1 MSFSSNVSFW
11 KVRNLL
17 GHPVVA
23 SVYSLE
29 GNLHWDTRLLSL
41 HKCIREPARE
51 FYRQSFKQC
60 QQRQAVTNNGHPQ
73 GCKWVLQTNK
83 PENCCFIRKEPQ
95 CMKIIKKLS
104 FQNVTSETNFLD
116 FYSLKNFF
124 CLFEIFA
131 NLYNCFVLL
140 HNLCNKTVLK
150 IQKDFSSPKKVF

>member
-95 CMKIIKKLS
+95 WLKNMEKVS
-104 FQNVTSETNFLD
+104 FYDVTSKISIFNFYALQ
-116 FYSLKNFF
+116 NFF
-124 CLFEIFA
+124 WPFEIFVKLC
-131 NLYNCFVLL
+131 NSFVLL
-140 HNLCNKTVLK
+140 HNLLTKTFLK
-150 IQKDFSSPKKVF
+150 F

>member
-95 CMKIIKKLS
+95 CMKIIILECYERNELFRFLLLKKT
-104 FQNVTSETNFLD
+104 FFVFLK
-116 FYSLKNFF
+116 SLP
-124 CLFEIFA
+124 IFT
-131 NLYNCFVLL
+131 
-140 HNLCNKTVLK
+140 TVLFYYIIYVIK
-150 IQKDFSSPKKVF
+150 QF